1 MKLLMNGQEAGT
13 HKDHPKG
20 LITPRVL
27 GQVVELPH
35 ADLLLLGEL
44 QANHVA
50 EGSLVSSLC
59 VISVLLQVIN

>member
-35 ADLLLLGEL
+35 ADLL
-44 QANHVA
+44 
-50 EGSLVSSLC
+50 
-59 VISVLLQVIN
+59 

>member
-20 LITPRVL
+20 LITPCVL

-35 ADLLLLGEL
+35 ADLLRLGEP
-44 QANHVA
+44 QANHMA
-50 EGSLVSSLC
+50 ESSLMA
-59 VISVLLQVIN
+59 SVYHCK